1 MHVLYTE
8 NKHGKVPN
16 LSTIAIIIDDVLLE
30 HVGLPHTP
38 CSLPHYPLSF
48 LPDFFANLKS
58 VVIHKTSTKSN
69 QLVGIWLGLD
79 FGD

>member
-30 HVGLPHTP
+30 HVGLTHV
-38 CSLPHYPLSF
+38 LPIVVQLQF
-48 LPDFFANLKS
+48 LILD
-58 VVIHKTSTKSN
+58 
-69 QLVGIWLGLD
+69 GLR
-79 FGD
+79 GSS